1 MNNFIAGLCS
11 ALACVGSFVIFER
24 TIAHMLD
31 GIGYPLIAGVLY
43 IAALGTAPGFVA
55 GKIGEKQ
62 YAPWIGG
69 LGTAAGMILI
79 LSFLGQRPAIP
90 ISVTREWALLVSLA
104 VPAISGALIAMAA
117 RKS

>member
-1 MNNFIAGLCS
+1 MKNFIAVICS

-31 GIGYPLIAGVLY
+31 GIGFPLIASVLY
-43 IAALGTAPGFVA
+43 IASLGAAPGFVA
-55 GKIGEKQ
+55 GKVGDQQ

-69 LGTAAGMILI
+69 LGTAAGMILV
-79 LSFLGQRPAIP
+79 LSFLGQRPAMP
-90 ISVTREWALLVSLA
+90 FSVTREWALLVSLA
-104 VPAISGALIAMAA
+104 VPAVSGALIAMAA